1 MTVSQ
6 EPAVVGAAGRAGP
19 ARDEVRLRDR
29 LLRGVHRA
37 DRWAEHQ
44 VVPDSRRARCRD
56 GGHHRRGRVGDD
68 WTAIV
73 YDTGTFK
80 APWIPGRPSVRA
92 CCRACTA
99 SKTWDGSRP
108 SLTTA
113 RSPTSPSVS
122 PGTP

>member
-1 MTVSQ
+1 MKLNVNGADVEVNDRFA
-6 EPAVVGAAGRAGP
+6 EPAVVGTAGRAGP

-37 DRWAEHQ
+37 DRRAEHQ

-73 YDTGTFK
+73 YDTGTYK
-80 APWIPGRPSVRA
+80 APWIP
-92 CCRACTA
+92 
-99 SKTWDGSRP
+99 
-108 SLTTA
+108 
-113 RSPTSPSVS
+113 
-122 PGTP
+122 